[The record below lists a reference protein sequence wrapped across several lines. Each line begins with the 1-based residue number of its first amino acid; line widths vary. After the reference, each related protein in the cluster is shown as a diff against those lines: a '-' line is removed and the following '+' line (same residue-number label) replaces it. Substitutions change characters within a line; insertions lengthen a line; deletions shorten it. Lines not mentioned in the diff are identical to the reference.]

1 MFKLFIGD
9 SWNKLGT
16 CRFCPSES
24 ILFRVEQGI
33 PLKNHGTMEQVV
45 EVLDSTGKFLFH
57 DVEQTWNI
65 SKGAW
70 NTFLE
75 H

>member
-45 EVLDSTGKFLFH
+45 
-57 DVEQTWNI
+57 
-65 SKGAW
+65 
-70 NTFLE
+70 
-75 H
+75 